1 MSRPFW
7 VLKEMGIIQRLFET
21 FSKIAKVDLYDNSG
35 YYKIRN
41 FLRKT
46 GVQVANT
53 LIRIFQCIHHIW
65 YYRFFG
71 IHSFQYVHYIVEL
84 CMLISILFSRESLK
98 VASNGEMVSKDIF
111 PLEITFL
118 LLNLKASNANHFP
131 NGYKVLPR
139 SFF

>member
-1 MSRPFW
+1 
-7 VLKEMGIIQRLFET
+7 MGIIQRLFET
-21 FSKIAKVDLYDNSG
+21 FSKIAKVDFYDNSG

-41 FLRKT
+41 FLRNT
-46 GVQVANT
+46 GVLVANT

-111 PLEITFL
+111 PLEIAFL
-118 LLNLKASNANHFP
+118 LFEFESI
-131 NGYKVLPR
+131 
-139 SFF
+139 